1 MWPPS
6 RGEGEHIGS
15 PLQSEPT
22 MLLAIDIGNT
32 HTVIGLYE
40 GDALEHHWRLET
52 KKGRTGD
59 EWGVYLRELF
69 RHEKCDIG
77 EVESVIISSVVPPME
92 RALNEMCR
100 RYLKADP
107 LYVTPQ
113 VKLNIKIIID
123 NPDELGADRI
133 VNSAAAYA
141 KYKTDL
147 IVVDFGTATTFD
159 YISKKGEYRGGLI
172 LPGIGI
178 SLEALLDHAAKLPR
192 IEIAKPGKVIGTNTV
207 TSMQSGIYYGYAGMI
222 DSVVERIE
230 KEIGKKAKV
239 LATGGLASLIAAD
252 SRKIEE
258 TDELLTLEGLK
269 LIYLWNLPHK

>member
-1 MWPPS
+1 
-6 RGEGEHIGS
+6 
-15 PLQSEPT
+15 

-32 HTVIGLYE
+32 NTVIGLFE
-40 GDALEHHWRLET
+40 GETLEHHWRLET
-52 KKGRTGD
+52 KKERTGD

-77 EVESVIISSVVPPME
+77 ETESVIISSVVPPME

-100 RYLKADP
+100 RYLECAP
-107 LYVTPQ
+107 LYVTSK
-113 VKLNIKIIID
+113 VKLNIKIAID

-133 VNSAAAYA
+133 VNSVAAWH

-159 YISKKGEYRGGLI
+159 FISKKGEYRGGLI

-178 SLEALLDHAAKLPR
+178 SLEALLARATKLPR
-192 IEIAKPGKVIGTNTV
+192 IEIAKPGHVIGTNTV
-207 TSMQSGIYYGYAGMI
+207 ESMQSGIYYGYAGMI

-239 LATGGLASLIAAD
+239 LATGGLAPMIAAD
-252 SRKIEE
+252 SKKIAG
-258 TDELLTLEGLK
+258 TDELLTLKGLK
-269 LIYLWNLPHK
+269 LIYEWNRKE

>member
-1 MWPPS
+1 
-6 RGEGEHIGS
+6 
-15 PLQSEPT
+15 

-32 HTVIGLYE
+32 NTVIGLYE
-40 GDALEHHWRLET
+40 GNALEHHWRLET
-52 KKGRTGD
+52 KKERTGD

-69 RHEKCDIG
+69 RHEKSDIG

-92 RALNEMCR
+92 RPLNDMCR
-100 RYLKADP
+100 RYLKTAP
-107 LYVTPQ
+107 LYVTPNI
-113 VKLNIKIIID
+113 KLNIKIVID

-133 VNSAAAYA
+133 VNSVAAYD

-159 YISKKGEYRGGLI
+159 FISKKGEYRGGMI

-178 SLEALLDHAAKLPR
+178 SLEALLGRASKLPPV
-192 IEIAKPGKVIGTNTV
+192 EIAKPKHLIGTNTV
-207 TSMQSGIYYGYAGMI
+207 ESMQSGIYYGYVGMI

-230 KEIGKKAKV
+230 KDIGKKTMV
-239 LATGGLASLIAAD
+239 VATGGLASLIAAD
-252 SRKIEE
+252 SKKITE

-269 LIYLWNLPHK
+269 LIHEWNK